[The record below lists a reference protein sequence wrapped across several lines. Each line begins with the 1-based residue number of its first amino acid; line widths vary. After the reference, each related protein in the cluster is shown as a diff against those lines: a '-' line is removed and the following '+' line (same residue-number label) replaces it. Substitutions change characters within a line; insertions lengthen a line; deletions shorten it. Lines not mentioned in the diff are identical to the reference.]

1 MSASDI
7 HDRAHVETDRPAG
20 SLHPTARFHG
30 RKRTGIQPTN
40 HRATDSL
47 GRQPKPRSTHE
58 GRLPTIDQGP
68 PMPTELRRACNGGV
82 DGNRTQRTSCF
93 VVPSRAV
100 KCRLSRANAA
110 CWCCPV
116 SPGDGYAA
124 TFCQHGSAAVRQ
136 CATFVCPTQA
146 VEFATGGTA
155 LLLRRPRTQGGVR
168 SEQCIEYDT
177 LDELRR
183 RLISCE
189 ERRGSDAGRTRCT
202 MWRGSTKYRR
212 IRGWQARTPL
222 GDSCPNPRSHRSDH
236 RRRRTNLVDLDDR
249 ATAVRCAVAF
259 MAAAI
264 EGRLS
269 QLHDR
274 VTHVV
279 EWFPSTVRPRRPRRS
294 RSRVRTRSA

>member
-124 TFCQHGSAAVRQ
+124 TFCQHGSARLS
-136 CATFVCPTQA
+136 CAHA
-146 VEFATGGTA
+146 G
-155 LLLRRPRTQGGVR
+155 RGVR
-168 SEQCIEYDT
+168 H
-177 LDELRR
+177 
-183 RLISCE
+183 
-189 ERRGSDAGRTRCT
+189 GRDC
-202 MWRGSTKYRR
+202 
-212 IRGWQARTPL
+212 
-222 GDSCPNPRSHRSDH
+222 
-236 RRRRTNLVDLDDR
+236 V
-249 ATAVRCAVAF
+249 
-259 MAAAI
+259 AAA
-264 EGRLS
+264 S
-269 QLHDR
+269 APD
-274 VTHVV
+274 
-279 EWFPSTVRPRRPRRS
+279 PRRS
-294 RSRVRTRSA
+294 AFRAMYRVRYIG